1 MADIQ
6 PVCAGTFSRHRPFVR
21 GSELVQRFHEIDHIL
36 PNTTSSFRGAEAK
49 RRPTR
54 TDHAY
59 DSNFEIAVLDRHR
72 ARPAKG
78 CLTFHGRISG
88 ANP

>member
-36 PNTTSSFRGAEAK
+36 PNTTR
-49 RRPTR
+49 
-54 TDHAY
+54 
-59 DSNFEIAVLDRHR
+59 L
-72 ARPAKG
+72 
-78 CLTFHGRISG
+78 SG
-88 ANP
+88 APKRSAGQPGLTTHMIRTSKSLC